1 MAKGHFLP
9 AEQFEDVEFSDVELG
24 EPEEQ
29 TSADKKTESIF
40 SALNEDSEAY
50 VMIYREI
57 TGYRDKELVTSLPAD
72 KFDLGELVVYLQ
84 SNYGGGDY
92 RIIGYKNKKIAANQ
106 LIKIAHKIAKD
117 ADKPSETLGIMEMM
131 RQMNEQNQRIIR
143 ELAERQNGQPQKST
157 MDMLQEMALMKEVMG
172 TGSAVDPM
180 AMMTQTMGMLK
191 DLGVLDRG
199 ESGGGGGDS
208 QLSSMMGMVGKLAEA
223 AKNQPQQM
231 QQQMPQQQRPLIPQQ
246 IRQNPQARQPYPPAP
261 PIPMQPQRP
270 QISPELID
278 HQIMEQIQMNP
289 MLKAGIEMLYSYAKD
304 KADAGEVAAR
314 ILDMIPENEI
324 KAFILSPKSFTTLCA
339 LKRELVD
346 HKAWFDDLS
355 EHVKAALGL
364 PSKFADLW
372 GEDTPEDLAAGMPN
386 TQAPTSAEMR
396 DAFDSGEITDAVTST
411 LSPDLQLADDQPII
425 DPNSEG
431 DFSDDIHTTNDTRGP
446 SGD

>member
-1 MAKGHFLP
+1 
-9 AEQFEDVEFSDVELG
+9 
-24 EPEEQ
+24 
-29 TSADKKTESIF
+29 
-40 SALNEDSEAY
+40 
-50 VMIYREI
+50 MIYREI

-364 PSKFADLW
+364 PSKLLIYGAK
-372 GEDTPEDLAAGMPN
+372 
-386 TQAPTSAEMR
+386 
-396 DAFDSGEITDAVTST
+396 
-411 LSPDLQLADDQPII
+411 
-425 DPNSEG
+425 
-431 DFSDDIHTTNDTRGP
+431 TRP
-446 SGD
+446 RI